1 MFKFLFTFAI
11 IAGIGYFSLNNY
23 DYLKKEYLKFTDNTK
38 DKLTNLDN
46 KYIAI
51 NNKENNLTINEIVLN
66 LNISNSDKANLILFY
81 QDLDDYKFKLKNAQF
96 DKLENAFSEFRKV
109 LKIHQCIL
117 ATKDLILIQPIYKLV
132 EDTILTTTDLSLKD
146 FNNYNKKLLPKII
159 QNYMSEFLNLI
170 YSDALCQNA
179 EVFKLYKNLKDTDS
193 SKIVAINSDKKDK
206 DLSLKDLL
214 FGNKK

>member
-1 MFKFLFTFAI
+1 MFKFLFTLI
-11 IAGIGYFSLNNY
+11 IIGSIGYYSLNNY

-38 DKLTNLDN
+38 DKLINLDKN
-46 KYIAI
+46 YISI
-51 NNKENNLTINEIVLN
+51 LNENNLTINEIVLN
-66 LNISNSDKANLILFY
+66 LNISNLDKANLILFY
-81 QDLDDYKFKLKNAQF
+81 QDLNDYEFKLKNNQF
-96 DKLENAFSEFRKV
+96 NKLEDAFSEFRKV

-132 EDTILTTTDLSLKD
+132 EETILTTTNLTLKD

-159 QNYMSEFLNLI
+159 QNYMNEFLNLV
-170 YSDALCQNA
+170 YSDALCQNR
-179 EVFKLYKNLKDTDS
+179 EVFELYKKLKDKDT
-193 SKIVAINSDKKDK
+193 SKAVAIKSDKKDK